1 MDEKNMKENIEFLKD
16 YKDCLNRIINFDTY
30 NYVEIDA
37 WAVKKYAEWVKK
49 DKRYELSLTGG
60 TNISNDDRQ
69 KAWNA
74 INNFRVALD
83 KIAVIKEFK
92 I

>member
-1 MDEKNMKENIEFLKD
+1 MDEYMDFLED
-16 YKDCLNRIINFDTY
+16 YKDCLDRIINFDDY
-30 NYVEIDA
+30 NYTETEA
-37 WAVKKYAEWVKK
+37 WAIKKYAEWGNK
-49 DKRYELSLTGG
+49 DKRYLLSLTGS
-60 TNISNDDRQ
+60 TNIPNDNRQ

-83 KIAVIKEFK
+83 KIAAIKEFK